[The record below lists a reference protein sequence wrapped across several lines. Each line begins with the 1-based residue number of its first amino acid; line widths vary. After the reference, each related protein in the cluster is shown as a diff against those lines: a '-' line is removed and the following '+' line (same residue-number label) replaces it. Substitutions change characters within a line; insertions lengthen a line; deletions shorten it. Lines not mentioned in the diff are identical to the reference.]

1 MRCIS
6 ISLPLLN
13 PAANNIYGR
22 LLSVYVYVYV
32 YVYTCICMCMCMHVH
47 VYAHAY
53 VYVYVYVYVH
63 MCVHVYENVYAY
75 AYIHMHVYIYIYI
88 YIYRCREGGRHRCKG
103 HEACTYS
110 AHFPGSANDCTCLC
124 RCQLETKWP
133 PCTTAQPPARS
144 LHSPGPANMRAWLA
158 CEGPC
163 AVDTAYN
170 VFLYI

>member
-1 MRCIS
+1 M
-6 ISLPLLN
+6 
-13 PAANNIYGR
+13 A
-22 LLSVYVYVYV
+22 VY
-32 YVYTCICMCMCMHVH
+32 CLCMCMCMCMCIR
-47 VYAHAY
+47 VYACACAC
-53 VYVYVYVYVH
+53 
-63 MCVHVYENVYAY
+63 MCMCMRMRMCMCMCMCTCICVCMCMKMCM
-75 AYIHMHVYIYIYI
+75 HMHIYICMYIYIYIYI